1 MKYLSRFISWT
12 MNNLY
17 LVPNI
22 SIHNV
27 HFNGFSTVWVCS
39 CFLSGLISR
48 SSCHTL
54 NIWKA
59 SLLCG
64 FKFLQAACLWEC
76 LHTLRGFELLLSC
89 MGPLI
94 FLLWSDLQKLLS
106 HLLHQGTWYWKHL
119 SRFVQWIESLKSGSS
134 HGFSSNLML
143 RSSCHSLCTW
153 MASLPCE
160 LSHVPSSGQLLKSS
174 CHTLSS

>member
-64 FKFLQAACLWEC
+64 SSNFSFVVWFTEALVTFVPSRNLILK
-76 LHTLRGFELLLSC
+76 TLVTLCALE
-89 MGPLI
+89 
-94 FLLWSDLQKLLS
+94 WN
-106 HLLHQGTWYWKHL
+106 L
-119 SRFVQWIESLKSGSS
+119 SRVDPLM
-134 HGFSSNLML
+134 GFQV
-143 RSSCHSLCTW
+143 TW
-153 MASLPCE
+153 CWEALVTVCALDWLFSRVPCE
-160 LSHVPSSGQLLKSS
+160 LSHVPSSDQLLRNS
-174 CHTLSS
+174 CHALSS